1 MSNLNID
8 SVELSST
15 LRPVP
20 LNGPPS
26 SEDYNDSQQEMLSDL
41 AALTSMI
48 NDTLLPLINGKL
60 PSTAS
65 DYGLEGRTLVT
76 DSSNQGTLT
85 YDSVANAPLTVAQS
99 LQVLQ
104 GILDNYQSQ
113 LANMGVQIQDLQARF
128 SATNQNDVNYALQ
141 SMTGSIETIQQM
153 MTALQTSVTG
163 LQPQS
168 GATAQRPVSPA
179 VGTPFFDTTLGK
191 IIWWSGSAWVDG
203 TGVHV

>member
-1 MSNLNID
+1 VSNLNID
-8 SVELSST
+8 NVELSST

-48 NDTLLPLINGKL
+48 NDTLLPLFNGKL

-65 DYGLEGRTLVT
+65 DYGLEGRTLIT
-76 DSSNQGTLT
+76 
-85 YDSVANAPLTVAQS
+85 DSVANAPLTVAQS

-168 GATAQRPVSPA
+168 GATAQRTANPTA
-179 VGTPFFDTTLGK
+179 GLPFFDTTLGK
-191 IIWWSGSAWVDG
+191 IVWWNGSHWVDA
-203 TGVHV
+203 TGASV